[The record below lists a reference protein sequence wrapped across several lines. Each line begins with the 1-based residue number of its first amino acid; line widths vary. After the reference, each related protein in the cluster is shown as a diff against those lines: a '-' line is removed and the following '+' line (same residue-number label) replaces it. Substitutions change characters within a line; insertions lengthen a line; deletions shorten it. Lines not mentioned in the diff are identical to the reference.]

1 MRLLLLLLLTGCA
14 VTPVPGP
21 STAIV
26 KQDVNQAKMHNDLAV
41 IANTQGLTA
50 VERIEAKAAV
60 INKYWDTAK

>member
-1 MRLLLLLLLTGCA
+1 
-14 VTPVPGP
+14 
-21 STAIV
+21 
-26 KQDVNQAKMHNDLAV
+26 MHNDLAV